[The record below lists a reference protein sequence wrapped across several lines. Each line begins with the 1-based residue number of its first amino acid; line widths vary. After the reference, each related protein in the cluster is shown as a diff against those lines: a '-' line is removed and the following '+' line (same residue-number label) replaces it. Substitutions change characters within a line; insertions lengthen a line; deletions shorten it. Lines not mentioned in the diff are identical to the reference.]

1 MAMRCLVINKKSS
14 RSHALPWP
22 SGAKIE
28 VVVMSHSQWLNLCQ
42 SAANASANE
51 LAQRFSSWYS
61 TLAYVCIA
69 VFLATMVLAI
79 SYFRLPFEDKSRMW
93 AHYGWF
99 AGCICSSA
107 LMSCLAWGS
116 ANGFAG
122 YAFRSAANI
131 NM

>member
-1 MAMRCLVINKKSS
+1 MNWVKNNKKSGPL
-14 RSHALPWP
+14 RCCL
-22 SGAKIE
+22 GAKIE
-28 VVVMSHSQWLNLCQ
+28 VIVMSHSQWLSLCQ
-42 SAANASANE
+42 SAEKSSADQ
-51 LAQRFSSWYS
+51 LLTRFNSSYS
-61 TLAYVCIA
+61 TVGFACVA
-69 VFLATMVLAI
+69 VFLVTMVLAV
-79 SYFRLPFEDKSRMW
+79 SYFRLPFEDKRRMW

-131 NM
+131 SM

>member
-14 RSHALPWP
+14 RSPALPWP

-42 SAANASANE
+42 SAEKSSADQL
-51 LAQRFSSWYS
+51 LARFNSSYS
-61 TLAYVCIA
+61 TVGFASVA